1 MTAMPQEK
9 SLRRR
14 MTHVNRLDAWL
25 GAVLLSPQRAGAG
38 VAVSIVL
45 FCLLGVLV
53 LLLMKPAETL
63 FMDSTEAYAWGMQF
77 LGGYGRH
84 PPLTGWIAR
93 IWYSVFPATHWSSY
107 ALSGVMTGISLGSIY
122 LIGRRVVGCRRATLI
137 LFAMMFYPLFIG
149 GKADRFNNYQMLLAV
164 LPLTIWL
171 LLRAYDKPNIRSG
184 AALGLSAAAATLTI
198 YSAAFGLIGITL
210 AALLHPDRRKFFT
223 HPAPYAALVAYVLAL
238 SPHLIWLFHNDFSS
252 LRWAESFVDRVSHR
266 AHILTYLGQQFG
278 LVAFCLLG
286 AAISLIPWRRRAG
299 PIDAPPPTARLHIIV
314 IATALI
320 GGPALMGLAFNVF
333 LKPDWGNSFFF
344 LVPVGVLSL
353 LPSVLVTRRAVA
365 RAVVIAAAFV
375 IALLAGSPLY
385 SWVRYHREL
394 DDGLYR
400 PLPEAAVEIT
410 RLWRKRFHSRLPI
423 VASGFEIAAPIVFYS
438 PDHPKMFSDFDP
450 AYAPWIDYPAEL
462 KQKGFVGVCFTDDA
476 ACKANLKA
484 LNPNAEAFELVVR
497 RRMYGIMT
505 PPMKLHLEFTAPE
518 HDAEKRDRFRTGSCS
533 DRESRQIARRWG
545 SLMAWKPSRCED

>member
-1 MTAMPQEK
+1 MTATLQNKWPP
-9 SLRRR
+9 RW

-25 GAVLLSPQRAGAG
+25 GAMLLSPQRAGGG
-38 VAVSIVL
+38 VAVSIVI

-93 IWYSVFPATHWSSY
+93 VWYSVFPPTHWSSY

-122 LIGRRVVGCRRATLI
+122 LIGLRVLGCRRATLI
-137 LFAMMFYPLFIG
+137 VFAMMFYPLFIG
-149 GKADRFNNYQMLLAV
+149 GKADRFNNYQVLLAV

-171 LLRAYDKPNIRSG
+171 FLRAYDKPNVRWGI
-184 AALGLSAAAATLTI
+184 ALGLSAAAATLTI
-198 YSAAFGLIGITL
+198 YSAAFGLVGIAL

-223 HPAPYAALVAYVLAL
+223 HPAPYVAVVVYLLAL
-238 SPHLIWLFHNDFSS
+238 SPHLIWLFHHDFSS
-252 LRWAESFVDRVSHR
+252 LRWAEGFVDHVSHR
-266 AHILTYLGQQFG
+266 AHVLTYLGQHFG
-278 LVAFCLLG
+278 LVALCLVG
-286 AAISLIPWRRRAG
+286 AVIALIPWRRRAG
-299 PIDAPPPTARLHIIV
+299 PIDAPLPTARLHIIV
-314 IATALI
+314 IAAVLI
-320 GGPALMGLAFNVF
+320 GGPVLMGLAFNVF
-333 LKPDWGNSFFF
+333 LKPDWGNPFFF

-353 LPSVLVTRRAVA
+353 LPGVLVTRRAIA
-365 RAVVIAAAFV
+365 RAVVVAAIFV
-375 IALLAGSPLY
+375 VAMLAGSPLF
-385 SWVRYHREL
+385 SWVRYQREL

-400 PLPEAAVEIT
+400 PFPEAAVEIT
-410 RLWRKRFHSRLPI
+410 RLWHERFHSRLPI

-450 AYAPWIDYPAEL
+450 VYAPWIDYPAEL
-462 KQKGFVGVCFTDDA
+462 KQKGFVGVCFADDA

-484 LNPNAEAFELVVR
+484 LNPDAESLELVVR

-505 PPMKLHLEFTAPE
+505 PPMKLHLEFTAPG
-518 HDAEKRDRFRTGSCS
+518 A
-533 DRESRQIARRWG
+533 
-545 SLMAWKPSRCED
+545 